1 MLPATTTLTR
11 RYPMTTK
18 TTKIAEAIGILSSV
32 LSDEVAATKHF
43 VEDDETEELDLDEF
57 VTVDEYEELKE
68 AVTDPLPV
76 ILTDLDT
83 MKANIGLV
91 VDVSDGECTWMDEG
105 WDDDEVDENEGEEAS
120 EDTEKTPTPV
130 PTDAEKVEALTEE
143 NKTLKEEKEI
153 LTETFKSLYEALE
166 EVETALTDLQD
177 DVEGR

>member
-1 MLPATTTLTR
+1 
-11 RYPMTTK
+11 MTTK

-68 AVTDPLPV
+68 AATDPIPV

-91 VDVSDGECTWMDEG
+91 VDVSDDDCSWV
-105 WDDDEVDENEGEEAS
+105 DDEWDTDEADENEGEEAS
-120 EDTEKTPTPV
+120 EGVEEAPAPE

>member
-1 MLPATTTLTR
+1 
-11 RYPMTTK
+11 MTTN

-32 LSDEVAATKHF
+32 LSDEVASTKHF
-43 VEDDETEELDLDEF
+43 VEKETEEVDLDEF
-57 VTVDEYEELKE
+57 ITADEYEELKE

-120 EDTEKTPTPV
+120 EGAEEAPAPE

-143 NKTLKEEKEI
+143 NKTLKEEKVI
-153 LTETFKSLYEALE
+153 LTETFKTLYETLE

>member
-1 MLPATTTLTR
+1 
-11 RYPMTTK
+11 MTTN

-68 AVTDPLPV
+68 AATDPIPV

-91 VDVSDGECTWMDEG
+91 VDVSDGDCTWMDEG

-120 EDTEKTPTPV
+120 EGAEEAPAPE

-143 NKTLKEEKEI
+143 NKTLKEEKVI
-153 LTETFKSLYEALE
+153 LTETFKTLYETLE

>member
-1 MLPATTTLTR
+1 
-11 RYPMTTK
+11 MTTK

-68 AVTDPLPV
+68 AATDPIPV

-91 VDVSDGECTWMDEG
+91 VDVSDGDCTWMDEG
-105 WDDDEVDENEGEEAS
+105 WDDDEVDESEGEEAS
-120 EDTEKTPTPV
+120 EGVEEAPAPE
-130 PTDAEKVEALTEE
+130 PTDAEKVGTLTEE
-143 NKTLKEEKEI
+143 NTTLKEEKEI
-153 LTETFKSLYEALE
+153 LTETLKTLYENLE

-177 DVEGR
+177 DVESR

>member
-1 MLPATTTLTR
+1 
-11 RYPMTTK
+11 MTTK

-68 AVTDPLPV
+68 AATDPIPV

-91 VDVSDGECTWMDEG
+91 VDVSDGDCTWIDDEWG
-105 WDDDEVDENEGEEAS
+105 ADEVDESEGEDAS
-120 EDTEKTPTPV
+120 EGVEEAPAPE
-130 PTDAEKVEALTEE
+130 PTDAEKVGTLTEE
-143 NKTLKEEKEI
+143 NTTLKEEKEI
-153 LTETFKSLYEALE
+153 LTETLKTLYENLE

-177 DVEGR
+177 DVESR

>member
-1 MLPATTTLTR
+1 
-11 RYPMTTK
+11 MTTN

-32 LSDEVAATKHF
+32 LSDEVASTKHF
-43 VEDDETEELDLDEF
+43 VEEETEEVDLDEF

-68 AVTDPLPV
+68 AATDTIPV

-91 VDVSDGECTWMDEG
+91 VDVSDGDCTWMDDDEWG
-105 WDDDEVDENEGEEAS
+105 DDEVDENEGEEAS
-120 EDTEKTPTPV
+120 EDTEKTPTPE

-143 NKTLKEEKEI
+143 NKTLKEEKVI

>member
-1 MLPATTTLTR
+1 
-11 RYPMTTK
+11 MTTN

-68 AVTDPLPV
+68 AASDPIPV

-91 VDVSDGECTWMDEG
+91 VDVSDGDCTWMDEG
-105 WDDDEVDENEGEEAS
+105 WDDDEVDESEGEEAS
-120 EDTEKTPTPV
+120 EDAEKTPTPE

-143 NKTLKEEKEI
+143 NKTLKEEKVI

-177 DVEGR
+177 DVESR

>member
-1 MLPATTTLTR
+1 
-11 RYPMTTK
+11 MTTN

-32 LSDEVAATKHF
+32 LSDEVASTKHF
-43 VEDDETEELDLDEF
+43 VEKETEEVDLDEF
-57 VTVDEYEELKE
+57 VTADEYEELKE

-105 WDDDEVDENEGEEAS
+105 WDDDEVDESEGEEAS
-120 EDTEKTPTPV
+120 EDAEKTPTPE
-130 PTDAEKVEALTEE
+130 PTDAEKVEALTEA
-143 NKTLKEEKEI
+143 NKTLKEEKVI

>member
-1 MLPATTTLTR
+1 
-11 RYPMTTK
+11 MTTK

-120 EDTEKTPTPV
+120 EGAEEAPAPE

-143 NKTLKEEKEI
+143 NKTLKEEKVI
-153 LTETFKSLYEALE
+153 LTETFKTLYETLE

>member
-1 MLPATTTLTR
+1 
-11 RYPMTTK
+11 MTTN

-32 LSDEVAATKHF
+32 LSDEVASTKHF
-43 VEDDETEELDLDEF
+43 VEEETEEVDLDEF

-68 AVTDPLPV
+68 AATDTIPV

-91 VDVSDGECTWMDEG
+91 VDVSDGDCTWMDEG

-120 EDTEKTPTPV
+120 EGVEEAPAPE

-143 NKTLKEEKEI
+143 NKTLKEEKVI

>member
-18 TTKIAEAIGILSSV
+18 PTKIAAAIGILSSV

-68 AVTDPLPV
+68 AATDPIPV
-76 ILTDLDT
+76 ILTALDT

-91 VDVSDGECTWMDEG
+91 VDVSDGDCTWIDDEWG
-105 WDDDEVDENEGEEAS
+105 ADEVDESEGEEAS
-120 EDTEKTPTPV
+120 EGVEEAPAPE
-130 PTDAEKVEALTEE
+130 PTDAEKVGTLTEE
-143 NKTLKEEKEI
+143 NTTLKEEKEI
-153 LTETFKSLYEALE
+153 LTETLKTLYENLE

-177 DVEGR
+177 DVESR

>member
-1 MLPATTTLTR
+1 
-11 RYPMTTK
+11 MTTN

-32 LSDEVAATKHF
+32 LSDEVASTKHF
-43 VEDDETEELDLDEF
+43 VEKETEEVDLDEF
-57 VTVDEYEELKE
+57 VTADEYEELKE

-120 EDTEKTPTPV
+120 EGAEEAPAPE

-143 NKTLKEEKEI
+143 NKTLKEEKVI
-153 LTETFKSLYEALE
+153 LTETFKTLYETLE

>member
-1 MLPATTTLTR
+1 
-11 RYPMTTK
+11 MTTN

-32 LSDEVAATKHF
+32 LSDEVASTKHF
-43 VEDDETEELDLDEF
+43 VEKETEEVDLDEF
-57 VTVDEYEELKE
+57 VTADEYEELKE

-91 VDVSDGECTWMDEG
+91 VDVSDGDCTWMDEG
-105 WDDDEVDENEGEEAS
+105 WDDDEVDESEGEEAS
-120 EDTEKTPTPV
+120 EDAEKTPTPE

>member
-1 MLPATTTLTR
+1 
-11 RYPMTTK
+11 MTTN

-32 LSDEVAATKHF
+32 LSDEVASTKYF
-43 VEDDETEELDLDEF
+43 VEEEETEEVDLDEY
-57 VTVDEYEELKE
+57 VAVDEYEELKE
-68 AVTDPLPV
+68 AVTDSLPV

-105 WDDDEVDENEGEEAS
+105 WDDDEVDENEEEEAS
-120 EDTEKTPTPV
+120 EEASEGAEEVPAPE
-130 PTDAEKVEALTEE
+130 PTDAEKIEALTEE
-143 NKTLKEEKEI
+143 NKTLKEEKVI

-177 DVEGR
+177 DVESR

>member
-68 AVTDPLPV
+68 AATDPIPV

-91 VDVSDGECTWMDEG
+91 VDVSDGDCTWIDDEWG
-105 WDDDEVDENEGEEAS
+105 ADEVDESEGEDAS
-120 EDTEKTPTPV
+120 EGVEEAPAPE
-130 PTDAEKVEALTEE
+130 PTDAEKVGTLTEE
-143 NKTLKEEKEI
+143 NTTLKEEKEI
-153 LTETFKSLYEALE
+153 LTETLKTLYENLE

-177 DVEGR
+177 DVESR